1 MSTADGEDEGGS
13 GDRSAMVRT
22 SREGIISAL
31 EDARQDLLDYNP
43 PWIESSFEQ
52 LRIAIDRKLRSVQ
65 LGIVKL
71 SQEEAKPAEVEGT

>member
-1 MSTADGEDEGGS
+1 MSTTEGQQKV
-13 GDRSAMVRT
+13 D
-22 SREGIISAL
+22 GIISAL

-52 LRIAIDRKLRSVQ
+52 LRIVIDRKLRSVQ

-71 SQEEAKPAEVEGT
+71 SEGEAKTEEKPV